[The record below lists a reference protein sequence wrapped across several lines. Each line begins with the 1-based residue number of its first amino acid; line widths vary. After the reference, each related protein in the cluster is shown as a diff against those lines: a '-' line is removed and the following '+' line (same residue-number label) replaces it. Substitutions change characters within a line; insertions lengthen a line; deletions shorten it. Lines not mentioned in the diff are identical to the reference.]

1 MSSVGCVS
9 GEDKVLDKEK
19 IMNVDDTI
27 QCHDTDDLIN
37 TMIECARSGIETDFD
52 YSEDKPRL
60 IVTAIK
66 EEEQCQ
72 K

>member
-1 MSSVGCVS
+1 
-9 GEDKVLDKEK
+9 
-19 IMNVDDTI
+19 MNVGDTI
-27 QCHDTDDLIN
+27 KCYDMDDLIE
-37 TMIECARSGIETDFD
+37 TMCECAKAGIETDFD

-66 EEEQCQ
+66 EGS